1 MNSFPGDDKSV
12 LILADGGL
20 PSLLALAAARE
31 SFSLSKMVTK
41 TGGQAGTA
49 EGTLGKKSVRN
60 QGVLFMP
67 GGDETN
73 HLRRLAVDRQSALLE
88 ITRVDAAA
96 HGELRGPGAHGT
108 GQADTL
114 RLIAAAYVA
123 ARHGYEV
130 VVWPV
135 QFGGTGGLDT
145 PDIDRIARTTDR
157 ALLVTRLVSLDAEEH
172 GRPGIRV
179 ETPFV
184 DFSDRQ
190 IADLALDMSLPVETC
205 WWWSEGV
212 AHSGPRTPLADSEY
226 ERWTTALREVGW
238 TRGREAGVAG

>member
-1 MNSFPGDDKSV
+1 MNSFLGENKSV

-31 SFSLSKMVTK
+31 SVAA
-41 TGGQAGTA
+41 GGAKGEA
-49 EGTLGKKSVRN
+49 SRKASRGP
-60 QGVLFMP
+60 GVLYMP

-73 HLRRLAVDRQSALLE
+73 HLRRTAVERQAALLE
-88 ITRVDAAA
+88 IERVDAAA

-108 GQADTL
+108 GQADTM

-123 ARHGYEV
+123 ARHGYEI

-172 GRPGIRV
+172 GKPGIRV
-179 ETPFV
+179 ESPYV

-212 AHSGPRTPLADSEY
+212 PQGGSRTPLADSEL
-226 ERWTTALREVGW
+226 ERWTAALREVGW
-238 TRGREAGVAG
+238 TRGREAGVAR